1 MKSIADEHKFFL
13 SNYYESIVT
22 KDKRNLAIYRSKQ
35 REKEDAEAL
44 VQFVKA
50 ASDPRTWT
58 AMNDIN
64 GMMREKLGLSKKIG
78 NHYIYVGMTL
88 TGFRHSYPNAKLIS
102 AGSDF
107 GIPKSVYTLNNLTL
121 IFSNNE
127 CISIE

>member
-58 AMNDIN
+58 AMNDI
-64 GMMREKLGLSKKIG
+64 M
-78 NHYIYVGMTL
+78 V
-88 TGFRHSYPNAKLIS
+88 
-102 AGSDF
+102 
-107 GIPKSVYTLNNLTL
+107 
-121 IFSNNE
+121 
-127 CISIE
+127 